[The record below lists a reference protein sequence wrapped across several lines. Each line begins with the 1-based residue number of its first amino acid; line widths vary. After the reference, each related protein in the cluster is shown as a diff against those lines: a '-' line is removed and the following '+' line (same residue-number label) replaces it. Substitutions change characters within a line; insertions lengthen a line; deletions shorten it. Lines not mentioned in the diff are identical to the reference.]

1 MTDHFNPYEMA
12 KSQLLDAVKAL
23 SLDDRVYEILK
34 NPMRVMEVSIPVRMN
49 DCSVKT
55 FIGYRSQHTDVMGP
69 TKGGVRFHPGVTLDE
84 VKALSMWMTFKTQVL
99 GLPYGGAKGGV
110 IVDPKSLTERELEEL
125 SREYIRSLMAII
137 GPDKDIPAPDV
148 NTNSK
153 LMGLMLDE
161 YDRVRGFNVPG
172 FITGKPLILGGSL
185 GRLEATGRGVA
196 ITILEAVKRLGLN
209 IEGLKVS
216 IQGFGNV
223 GKYTAKI
230 LVEMGAKIVAVS
242 DSKGAIYKDTGLP
255 IDQLLK
261 FVEEGNRVSDFS
273 EADRIEAM
281 QVFEVDCDVVVPA
294 ALENQITGEVAKK
307 IKAKVIAEAANGPTT
322 REGDQVLYEKGIV
335 VIPDILCNAGGVT
348 VSYFEWV
355 QNKMGYYWK
364 EEEVNNKLQEK
375 MVSSFDNVYKM
386 YELHDV
392 HMRTAAYM
400 VSVGRIAEALSAR
413 GWIKEWCMPFKCK
426 E

>member
-12 KSQLLDAVKAL
+12 KAQLLDAVQAL
-23 SLDDRVYEILK
+23 SLDNRVYEILK

-49 DCSVKT
+49 DCTVKT

-69 TKGGVRFHPGVTLDE
+69 TKGGVRFHPHVTLDE
-84 VKALSMWMTFKTQVL
+84 VKALSMWMTFKTQVM

-110 IVDPKSLTERELEEL
+110 IVDPKTLSERELEEL
-125 SREYIRSLMAII
+125 TREYIRSLMSII

-185 GRLEATGRGVA
+185 GRLEATGRGVVL
-196 ITILEAVKRLGLN
+196 TIREAVQRQGLKM
-209 IEGLKVS
+209 EGLKVS

-223 GKYTAKI
+223 GKFTAKI
-230 LVEMGAKIVAVS
+230 LDEMGAKVVAVS
-242 DSKGAIYKDTGLP
+242 DSKGAIYDEKGLP
-255 IDQLLK
+255 IPKLLQ
-261 FVEEGNRVSDFS
+261 FVDEGKRASDFS
-273 EADRIEAM
+273 EADHMEQM
-281 QVFEVDCDVVVPA
+281 KVFEVDCDVVVPA
-294 ALENQITGEVAKK
+294 ALENQITAEVAKK
-307 IKAKVIAEAANGPTT
+307 INAKIVAEAANGPTT
-322 REGDQVLYEKGIV
+322 REGDQILYEKGIV

-364 EEEVNNKLQEK
+364 EQEVNEKLEEI
-375 MVSSFDNVYKM
+375 MVHSFDNVYKM
-386 YELHDV
+386 FELHDV

-413 GWIKEWCMPFKCK
+413 GWIKDWCMPFKCK